1 MSEPKIIMKM
11 EFIPAKTAGGYYDY
25 MDREEANSEKD
36 QIAVNELRLNT
47 KIDDY
52 FDNFEKW
59 KEENTA
65 DSENS
70 SNQLERSNYY
80 NYMDRD
86 KATKIESNIQ
96 IINEKVKEGELEA
109 GEKRLATF
117 NEYSNNITLRTKNDN
132 IEKLKMA
139 DKNGANMWSIVLSF
153 SDDFLKENG
162 IINADGVINQNELKN
177 RVREGM
183 KEFLG
188 KNKFD
193 KNSFWQGNVHLN
205 TNHVHV
211 HIALSEKK
219 PTRDTIL
226 LKDGT
231 KASKGKFVASR
242 IKQGKQIFYK
252 NVESKESRSK
262 ELKLLKNIDLAKSKA
277 LSNVKEKV
285 NTKFI
290 QEMLRPTEKTQESTL
305 LSKLYYELPANQK
318 LWRYKSNARL
328 FQPAKKT
335 LKDLIEHE
343 LQNQTEYQSF
353 LEEIQKQREN
363 SQKIYGQKISGD
375 IESYKET
382 KLKETVGNYILKQM
396 KQVVGKEQQELVIEQ
411 KGQKTIEEIK
421 NIKPEL
427 LAKSLIPTN
436 EEQIKQILRNK
447 NEPQSRLKKRK
458 LVALFN
464 ANRAMVEVLNKANAK
479 DIGEKA
485 RTQSQNIQNF
495 LEKNPYLNQKLKSE
509 LQKQLANI
517 KTVQE
522 NNNLELMTPKQKYD
536 FLKTLKQQDKQKIIK
551 NKIKYLDV
559 FNTDRNDRILK
570 DPKKLKIIA
579 QGLDE
584 QIKLVR
590 SDTLEAFNIRNNTS
604 IEQKE
609 FLEVKRNK
617 TLQLSLKK
625 KILDRKEDLLEI
637 NLLQRGL
644 YKKLKQELNSFD
656 IQGSRKELQKIKQGL
671 TKVNKAKI
679 DVLSDKVI
687 GQKHLL
693 EGTKNETLAYSQK
706 YVIANDFDKENK
718 GIDELK
724 KIFEKQK
731 QGVEL
736 EKKADNQSKR
746 EQNIGKVKAVTQKL
760 EHSLKSISKN
770 TKQKVTSNKK
780 QARDMNI
787 ATEERREEMENE
799 MEDSAA
805 IVESRQ
811 ELARE
816 KQNEQER

>member
-363 SQKIYGQKISGD
+363 RRSCDFVLQF
-375 IESYKET
+375 
-382 KLKETVGNYILKQM
+382 
-396 KQVVGKEQQELVIEQ
+396 
-411 KGQKTIEEIK
+411 
-421 NIKPEL
+421 L
-427 LAKSLIPTN
+427 L
-436 EEQIKQILRNK
+436 
-447 NEPQSRLKKRK
+447 
-458 LVALFN
+458 
-464 ANRAMVEVLNKANAK
+464 
-479 DIGEKA
+479 
-485 RTQSQNIQNF
+485 
-495 LEKNPYLNQKLKSE
+495 
-509 LQKQLANI
+509 
-517 KTVQE
+517 
-522 NNNLELMTPKQKYD
+522 
-536 FLKTLKQQDKQKIIK
+536 
-551 NKIKYLDV
+551 
-559 FNTDRNDRILK
+559 
-570 DPKKLKIIA
+570 
-579 QGLDE
+579 
-584 QIKLVR
+584 
-590 SDTLEAFNIRNNTS
+590 
-604 IEQKE
+604 
-609 FLEVKRNK
+609 
-617 TLQLSLKK
+617 
-625 KILDRKEDLLEI
+625 
-637 NLLQRGL
+637 
-644 YKKLKQELNSFD
+644 
-656 IQGSRKELQKIKQGL
+656 
-671 TKVNKAKI
+671 
-679 DVLSDKVI
+679 
-687 GQKHLL
+687 
-693 EGTKNETLAYSQK
+693 
-706 YVIANDFDKENK
+706 
-718 GIDELK
+718 
-724 KIFEKQK
+724 
-731 QGVEL
+731 
-736 EKKADNQSKR
+736 
-746 EQNIGKVKAVTQKL
+746 
-760 EHSLKSISKN
+760 
-770 TKQKVTSNKK
+770 
-780 QARDMNI
+780 
-787 ATEERREEMENE
+787 
-799 MEDSAA
+799 
-805 IVESRQ
+805 
-811 ELARE
+811 
-816 KQNEQER
+816 